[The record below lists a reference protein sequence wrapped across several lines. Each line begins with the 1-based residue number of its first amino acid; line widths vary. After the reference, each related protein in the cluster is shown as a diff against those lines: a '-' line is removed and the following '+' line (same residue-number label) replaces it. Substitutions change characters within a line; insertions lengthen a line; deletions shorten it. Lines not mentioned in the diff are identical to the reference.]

1 MYSLKV
7 ADGPCK
13 KTAKGI
19 SSFVTANIL
28 RHEDYIDCLFNG
40 RSMVNEVRR
49 IGHSDHQLK
58 SFKTN
63 KSSLSSFND
72 KLWITRD
79 ESGGFTSLS
88 FGHKDIKK

>member
-58 SFKTN
+58 VLRLTN
-63 KSSLSSFND
+63 PAYQHLMTN
-72 KLWITRD
+72 
-79 ESGGFTSLS
+79 
-88 FGHKDIKK
+88 FG